1 MRGLPCRLLRKV
13 LQFIFGMSALA
24 GLNIGFIMVLFFLYH
39 QWGVIGV
46 GVGLTLV
53 PPIII
58 CPIWQWIATGYWL
71 TFLCVYVLGFGG
83 IALYTLVED

>member
-1 MRGLPCRLLRKV
+1 MGGTMIAPRGRPCVVCL
-13 LQFIFGMSALA
+13 
-24 GLNIGFIMVLFFLYH
+24 
-39 QWGVIGV
+39 WGVIGV